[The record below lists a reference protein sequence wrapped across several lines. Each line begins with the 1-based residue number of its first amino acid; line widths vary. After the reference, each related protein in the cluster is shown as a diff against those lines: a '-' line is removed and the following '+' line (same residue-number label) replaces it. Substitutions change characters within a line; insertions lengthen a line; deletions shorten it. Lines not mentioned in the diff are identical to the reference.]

1 MATDRIILHSSIA
14 SSFTTA
20 LKKALEASADGS
32 SPLPTLV
39 TAASKARVEAVIS
52 NAISSGAH
60 LIHGNFE
67 PGQGSKSNGNDAGV
81 RMAPIILGG
90 AQEDMKIWQDEAF
103 APLAACMIVDNDEDA
118 VKIANKG
125 GYGLSAAIFTEDLRK
140 GLAMA
145 KKIESG

>member
-20 LKKALEASADGS
+20 LKKALEAGADGL

-52 NAISSGAH
+52 SAISSGAH

-67 PGQGSKSNGNDAGV
+67 PGQGAQGNGNDSGV

-90 AQEDMKIWQDEAF
+90 VQEGMTVWQDEAF
-103 APLAACMIVDNDEDA
+103 APVAACMIVDSDEDA
-118 VKIANKG
+118 VKIANQG

-140 GLAMA
+140 GLSLA